1 LFSHKS
7 RLSQIYIKSTAFLG
21 SSQSPDNRDQYKPP
35 PAEASSIE
43 LLIQKV
49 SPTHG
54 HDGIGSN
61 SESQV
66 HIFI

>member
-1 LFSHKS
+1 M
-7 RLSQIYIKSTAFLG
+7 STTFLD

-35 PAEASSIE
+35 PAEGISTK

-49 SPTHG
+49 SPACG